1 MVFATHATTA
11 VCAAALVLGW
21 SVLDARAQDAS
32 SEPAEAPAAAS
43 QPATPP
49 SGEAAQSEPARN
61 PTDVVAKVG
70 ETVIT
75 EQDVT
80 IARQE
85 FASELGNVPENEQ
98 RGLLIDALV
107 NMEMLAQAA
116 RDAGLDKSPAFEQ
129 RLEFFKTQALRNLF
143 VEQNIVNAIK
153 PEDLQ
158 AGYDRLVRSEHK
170 QQEEVHARHILVETK
185 EEAEKVIADLK
196 AGASFEELAKQSKD
210 PSGQNGGDLGFFGR
224 GQMVKTFEDAAF
236 ALQPGAITEQP
247 VQSQF
252 GWHVIRLEEKRMSEP
267 PALADVEDQLRQ
279 FLLREKFQ
287 ATLTELRATYD
298 VEIVGQAGES
308 PAAQPQEMAP
318 AGAAPASGGSEAP
331 ASEPAEETAPN

>member
-1 MVFATHATTA
+1 MVFATNLTTA
-11 VCAAALVLGW
+11 ACAAALVLGW
-21 SVLDARAQDAS
+21 SVLDARAQDTT
-32 SEPAEAPAAAS
+32 SEPVEVPPAAS

-49 SGEAAQSEPARN
+49 SNQADQGEPARN
-61 PTDVVAKVG
+61 PDDVVAKVAD
-70 ETVIT
+70 TVIT

-116 RDAGLDKSPAFEQ
+116 RDAGLDKAPAFEE
-129 RLEFFKTQALRNLF
+129 RLEFFRTQALRNLF
-143 VEQNIVNAIK
+143 VEQNIVNAIT

-158 AGYDRLVRSEHK
+158 AGYERLVRSEHK
-170 QQEEVHARHILVETK
+170 PQEEVHARHILVDTK

-210 PSGQNGGDLGFFGR
+210 PSGQNGGDLGFFAR
-224 GQMVKTFEDAAF
+224 GQMVKPFEDAAF
-236 ALQPGAITEQP
+236 TLQPGAITEQP

-267 PALADVEDQLRQ
+267 PALADVEDQLRN

-287 ATLTELRATYD
+287 AILAELRAKYD
-298 VEIVGQAGES
+298 VEIVGQAAE
-308 PAAQPQEMAP
+308 PPPAQPEGTAP
-318 AGAAPASGGSEAP
+318 AGTAPATGGSEAP
-331 ASEPAEETAPN
+331 TSEPAEETAPN

>member
-1 MVFATHATTA
+1 MVFATNLTTA
-11 VCAAALVLGW
+11 ACAAALVLGW
-21 SVLDARAQDAS
+21 SVLDARAQDTTS
-32 SEPAEAPAAAS
+32 KPAEAPPAAS

-49 SGEAAQSEPARN
+49 SNQADQGEPARN
-61 PTDVVAKVG
+61 PDDVVAKVAD
-70 ETVIT
+70 TVIT

-116 RDAGLDKSPAFEQ
+116 RDAGLDKAPAFEE

-143 VEQNIVNAIK
+143 VEQNIVNAIT

-158 AGYDRLVRSEHK
+158 AGYERLVRSEHK
-170 QQEEVHARHILVETK
+170 PQEEVHARHILVDTK

-210 PSGQNGGDLGFFGR
+210 PSGQNGGDLGFFGK
-224 GQMVKTFEDAAF
+224 GQMVPPFEAAAF
-236 ALQPGAITEQP
+236 ALQPGQFTQEP
-247 VQSQF
+247 VQSEF
-252 GWHVIRLEEKRMSEP
+252 GWHVIKVSRRLDH
-267 PALADVEDQLRQ
+267 AA
-279 FLLREKFQ
+279 
-287 ATLTELRATYD
+287 
-298 VEIVGQAGES
+298 AGWRRRDDGGDA
-308 PAAQPQEMAP
+308 AAQHRDAGGEAARRRVVLPGRAGNARFAHRTIDEIAR
-318 AGAAPASGGSEAP
+318 AGARPER
-331 ASEPAEETAPN
+331 

>member
-1 MVFATHATTA
+1 MVCATNATAA

-21 SVLDARAQDAS
+21 SVLDARAQDAT
-32 SEPAEAPAAAS
+32 SEPAEAPPAVS

-49 SGEAAQSEPARN
+49 AQGEPARN
-61 PTDVVAKVG
+61 PNDVVAKVG
-70 ETVIT
+70 DTVIT

-85 FASELGNVPENEQ
+85 FASELGNVPQNEQ

-116 RDAGLDKSPAFEQ
+116 RDAGLDKAPAFEE
-129 RLEFFKTQALRNLF
+129 RLEFFEAQALRNLY
-143 VEQNIVNAIK
+143 VEQNIVNAIT

-158 AGYDRLVRSEHK
+158 GGYERLVRSEHK
-170 QQEEVHARHILVETK
+170 PQEEVHARHILVDTK

-224 GQMVKTFEDAAF
+224 GQMVKPFEDAAF
-236 ALQPGAITEQP
+236 ALEPGAITEQP

-252 GWHVIRLEEKRMSEP
+252 GWHVIRLEETRMSEP
-267 PALADVEDQLRQ
+267 PALADVEDQLRN

-287 ATLTELRATYD
+287 ATLAELRAKYD
-298 VEIVGQAGES
+298 VEIVGQAAEA
-308 PAAQPQEMAP
+308 PPAQPEGTAP
-318 AGAAPASGGSEAP
+318 AGAAPRSSEGEAP

>member
-1 MVFATHATTA
+1 MLFTTKARTA

-21 SVLDARAQDAS
+21 SALEVRAQDTTT
-32 SEPAEAPAAAS
+32 EPVEVPPAAS
-43 QPATPP
+43 EPATPP
-49 SGEAAQSEPARN
+49 AGEAAQGEPARN
-61 PTDVVAKVG
+61 PNDVVAKVG
-70 ETVIT
+70 DNVIT

-116 RDAGLDKSPAFEQ
+116 RDAGLDKGPAFEQ
-129 RLEFFKTQALRNLF
+129 RLEFMKAQALRNLF
-143 VEQNIVNAIK
+143 VEQNIVNAIA

-170 QQEEVHARHILVETK
+170 PQEEVHARHILVDTK
-185 EEAEKVIADLK
+185 EAAEQIITDLK

-224 GQMVKTFEDAAF
+224 GQMVKPFEDAAF

-267 PALADVEDQLRQ
+267 PALADVEDQLRNY
-279 FLLREKFQ
+279 LLREKFQ
-287 ATLTELRATYD
+287 ATLAELRAKYD
-298 VEIVGQAGES
+298 VEIVGQAAE
-308 PAAQPQEMAP
+308 PAPAQPEGTAP
-318 AGAAPASGGSEAP
+318 AGAAPATDESEAP